1 MQLSK
6 LQQFK
11 LELIR
16 FFVIGILQIGG
27 IMSIQILWFMN
38 DIIVSNSDN
47 KYDLFVFILFCLSG
61 LMLIIFICITL
72 YSKSSLLTANIM
84 NYIINNYYIIYTK

>member
-72 YSKSSLLTANIM
+72 YSKSLLLTANIM
-84 NYIINNYYIIYTK
+84 NYITNNYYIIYTK